1 MDKISTPGFLLMKS
15 HGQKEP
21 SPWGR
26 KRVRRN
32 LATKQQQ
39 YTVGLHDILLP
50 RRNDSSL
57 QCFISTSARPW
68 RLVGNKS
75 FRWKEAWV
83 VHWVVPLLRLL
94 ITVAKVQLDDWR
106 GLKRWSCFHFSYQKK
121 HQKVLSEAG
130 FHSVSPVMFTHLS
143 NSLCKVLRNLHFQS
157 RLDLSKSCRC
167 TVNQGKTP

>member
-50 RRNDSSL
+50 CRNDSSL
-57 QCFISTSARPW
+57 LCFISTSARPW

-106 GLKRWSCFHFSYQKK
+106 LTRNNMDTSVTRWFGIR
-121 HQKVLSEAG
+121 VELSQCAYIASISG
-130 FHSVSPVMFTHLS
+130 SQVNASRDFWCSMSVSV
-143 NSLCKVLRNLHFQS
+143 QS
-157 RLDLSKSCRC
+157 RENPFNNWNTESL
-167 TVNQGKTP
+167 V